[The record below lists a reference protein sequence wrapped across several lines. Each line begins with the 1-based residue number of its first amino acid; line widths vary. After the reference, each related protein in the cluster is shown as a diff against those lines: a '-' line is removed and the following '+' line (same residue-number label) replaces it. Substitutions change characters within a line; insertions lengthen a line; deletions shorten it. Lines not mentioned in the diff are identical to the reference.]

1 MYVNSN
7 ENFNINIKKE
17 RKEEK
22 RDRELRETR
31 DSEKAKKTD
40 TQIEIFFL
48 VF

>member
-7 ENFNINIKKE
+7 ENLNLYIKKE

-31 DSEKAKKTD
+31 DSEKA
-40 TQIEIFFL
+40 
-48 VF
+48 

>member
-7 ENFNINIKKE
+7 KNLNLYIKKE

-31 DSEKAKKTD
+31 DREKA
-40 TQIEIFFL
+40 
-48 VF
+48 